1 MASSRG
7 ARLQGGRSSGQEGQ
21 LETRSSHYLTF
32 FVSKTSD
39 IKEYRS
45 DTPETGLDL
54 QEAKE
59 IEMKELSAALQTK
72 NLQYNPSLHF
82 SEWNN
87 MSLTK
92 VNVACEKS

>member
-54 QEAKE
+54 RKAKE
-59 IEMKELSAALQTK
+59 IEMKESSISGT
-72 NLQYNPSLHF
+72 S
-82 SEWNN
+82 SG
-87 MSLTK
+87 T
-92 VNVACEKS
+92 V